1 MVPHRVHRWATES
14 QPIYLSA
21 DHVQYLILW
30 CPQVFRKEKTHSR
43 SVSKSMIK
51 PDQTPCQEV
60 SGTYVLQ
67 GIGYHLYQESLHTEP
82 GTRDRDSRVD
92 LEKYT
97 QEYTATP
104 AVTPGSHARSR
115 NRKIYK
121 DTHSCT

>member
-1 MVPHRVHRWATES
+1 
-14 QPIYLSA
+14 
-21 DHVQYLILW
+21 
-30 CPQVFRKEKTHSR
+30 
-43 SVSKSMIK
+43 MIE
-51 PDQTPCQEV
+51 PDQAHYQEV

-67 GIGYHLYQESLHTEP
+67 GIGYHLHQESLHTEL

-92 LEKYT
+92 FEKYT

-115 NRKIYK
+115 KRRIYK